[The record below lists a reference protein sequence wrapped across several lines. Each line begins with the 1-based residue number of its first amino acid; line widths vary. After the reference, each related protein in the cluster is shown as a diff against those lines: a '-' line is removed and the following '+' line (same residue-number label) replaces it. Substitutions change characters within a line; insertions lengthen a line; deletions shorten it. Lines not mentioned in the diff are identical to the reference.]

1 MSLAKTGWNLKLTIA
16 TVLAIGCF
24 IGNQAALAFPASGTS
39 PKTGLSAFYNC
50 QQHVNCANG
59 PCNKD
64 GSPDK
69 KNPCFYN
76 VDKRAGGGMTPGKE
90 LTGCSNPAAFEGTSS
105 VGCMRPDN
113 FDSRCFTGPETTANK
128 IKQVFDANQNKF
140 SDPVTGAYAAVSAEI
155 AEQSAANADRPLQN
169 AMQGQAQAMGCA
181 TAAADV
187 CGELGHTMADTAIE
201 YVATYMHNFTVDDTN
216 IWNRI
221 RNEIFVPM
229 GVLLLLPGAVLSQT
243 RAIMAASN
251 PVLGQV
257 NPFDGILRSLVG
269 VFLIP
274 GTYLVCNYGIDLA
287 NSVTYTISSEYKR
300 MNKGSDMYKDA
311 LCHEIKAMPWR
322 LPQENRNTIDIPMS
336 SMGQILLGN
345 KTPFAQLEAE
355 LIAVK
360 IYDPCA
366 KIYIVPEDRA
376 NEAVPASVMAAR
388 MAANSSNA
396 ALCTSWSIL
405 CALQMAYLYYLWC
418 VGPVVAALWV
428 WPMKHLRDALPSWVE
443 GVITVCFWSFFWNTV
458 VLLMACF
465 RGVDETG
472 TIMMLALNTLANL
485 SVKFAFDFAGLV
497 RGAAGEA
504 MKLGDKI
511 AKAVGDSSKDG
522 GGGKDKPPSSP
533 SDKPSDGNNP
543 PTPTP
548 LPTSDPKR
556 ITPAPL
562 PPAPFPRIK
571 DTATMS
577 PPPSAGSHVAE
588 SVPPPVKPETRI
600 DNRRNLFAYETGR
613 GWNPNVAPQANLRGM
628 QPVRRPKAFEFGA
641 PPSSSTHGREE
652 LASRYTVPIPG
663 DDHTTSIERPLWH
676 QPTHEIAGAHPINP
690 IDPPTMH
697 SRPGESYYI

>member
-1 MSLAKTGWNLKLTIA
+1 MSLTKTGWKL
-16 TVLAIGCF
+16 VLTMVIVVGCLASS
-24 IGNQAALAFPASGTS
+24 QTALAFPASGTS

-50 QQHVNCANG
+50 QQNVNCSNG

-90 LTGCSNPAAFEGTSS
+90 LAGCSNPVAFEGTSS

-113 FDSRCFTGPETTANK
+113 FDSRCFTGPEVTANK

-155 AEQSAANADRPLQN
+155 ASQSAANADRPLQN

-201 YVATYMHNFTVDDTN
+201 YVATSMHNFTIDDSN

-229 GVLLLLPGAVLSQT
+229 GILLLLPGAVLSQT

-269 VFLIP
+269 IFLIP

-287 NSVTYTISSEYKR
+287 NSITYTISSEYKR
-300 MNKGSDMYKDA
+300 MHRSDMYKDA

-322 LPQENRNTIDIPMS
+322 LPQENRNTIDIPVS

-376 NEAVPASVMAAR
+376 NEVVPASVMAAR

-458 VLLMACF
+458 VLLIACF

-511 AKAVGDSSKDG
+511 AKAVGDSAKDG
-522 GGGKDKPPSSP
+522 GGGKDKKPSGP
-533 SDKPSDGNNP
+533 SDKPSDGGDNP
-543 PTPTP
+543 IPPMTPDKKHLTMTP
-548 LPTSDPKR
+548 PPL
-556 ITPAPL
+556 APM
-562 PPAPFPRIK
+562 PRLK
-571 DTATMS
+571 MTETMIS
-577 PPPSAGSHVAE
+577 PPISSANAVSSEAA
-588 SVPPPVKPETRI
+588 PVKQEEKI
-600 DNRRNLFAYETGR
+600 DRRRNLFAYETGR
-613 GWNPNVAPQANLRGM
+613 GYHPNIAQQTNLRGL
-628 QPVRRPKAFEFGA
+628 VARPKAFEVG
-641 PPSSSTHGREE
+641 PPPPARTDGGQG
-652 LASRYTVPIPG
+652 LASRYAEPMPWTENASVK
-663 DDHTTSIERPLWH
+663 DDATAWH
-676 QPTHEIAGAHPINP
+676 KPTHDIAGSHAADSFNLSG
-690 IDPPTMH
+690 
-697 SRPGESYYI
+697 SRPSLGESLATQFST